1 MRPELLEKITANKNL
16 LKVNLVNMK
25 INDDEILEIIETVK
39 QVKPTAT
46 IFDLDSNNIS
56 DKGAKILSE
65 HLSHFVNIKEI
76 SIQFNDIGKEGAIG
90 LFSLKKTF
98 ADLDILFHGN
108 KITDVLEMD
117 EIERLARSE
126 SPKSFGR

>member
-76 SIQFNDIGKEGAIG
+76 SIQFNDIGKEGAIE
-90 LFSLKKTF
+90 LFSLKNNF
-98 ADLDILFHGN
+98 AELDILFHGN

-117 EIERLARSE
+117 EIERLARAD